1 MILHGNQRGGGRD
14 LAPHLMKDENDHI
27 HVHEIR
33 GFIAQDLVGAF
44 KESYAISK
52 ATRCRQHLFSLS
64 INPPKDAD
72 IGDKAFIDAIEQVEK
87 KLGLMGQ
94 PRAIVFHEKKG
105 VDGELRRHAH
115 GVWCRIDTDQMK
127 AVQLSH
133 TKVKLRDV
141 SRDLHIQHDLKMPPG
156 LINSKDRDPRNFTL
170 EQWQQCKRAKVNVHQ
185 IKSAFKDAWA
195 ISDSKAGFA
204 HALAERGYILAKS
217 RRGHVAVDHKGE
229 TFAVSR
235 YAGIKAAQV
244 RAKLGE
250 ADGLPSVE
258 QAQQR
263 ASKQITDRLAQLK
276 AQEVAKAAC
285 VQDAAIKRDK
295 RIQAKQT
302 RETSILRD
310 TQQKRAAA
318 EEQARQARIRKG
330 MMGFVDRLT
339 GRRKRTLKENAADA
353 AAKNL
358 RDQHERRALEHKQA
372 HDLQSQRVSA
382 NTARTQHLTAA
393 RELGRDIEAFRNTP
407 EVKKGFEKAAYVA
420 REQKRTRRP
429 RRARNRDRPTQSD
442 I

>member
-14 LAPHLMKDENDHI
+14 LSLHLMKDENDHI

-64 INPPKDAD
+64 INPPNDAD
-72 IGDKAFIDAIEQVEK
+72 ISTDAFIDAIEQVEK
-87 KLGLMGQ
+87 KLNLDGQ

-105 VDGELRRHAH
+105 MDGETRRHAH
-115 GVWCRIDTDQMK
+115 AVWCRIDTGQMK

-133 TKVKLRDV
+133 SKLKLRDV

-170 EQWQQCKRAKVNVHQ
+170 EQWQQCKRAKVNIHQ
-185 IKSAFKDAWA
+185 IRDAIKDAWA
-195 ISDSKAGFA
+195 ISDSRSSFA
-204 HALAERGYILAKS
+204 HALAERGYILAKV

-235 YAGIKAAQV
+235 YVGIKAAHV

-250 ADGLPSVE
+250 ADGLASIE
-258 QAQQR
+258 AAQKQA
-263 ASKQITDRLAQLK
+263 AKQITDRLVQLK
-276 AQEVAKAAC
+276 DQEATKAMR
-285 VQDAAIKRDK
+285 VQDVAIKRDK
-295 RIQAKQT
+295 SMQAKQS
-302 RETSILRD
+302 RETSVLRD

-330 MMGFVDRLT
+330 VMGFVDRLT
-339 GRRKRTLKENAADA
+339 GRRKRTLQENTADS
-353 AAKNL
+353 AAKQL
-358 RDQHERRALEHKQA
+358 RNQHERRALQHKQA
-372 HDLQSQRVSA
+372 HDLQSHRNAA
-382 NTARTQHLTAA
+382 NTARSNHMAA
-393 RELGRDIEAFRNTP
+393 ACELGRDIEAFRNAP
-407 EVKKGFEKAAYVA
+407 EVKKDLEKAAYVM
-420 REQKRTRRP
+420 REQKRTRKP
-429 RRARNRDRPTQSD
+429 RR
-442 I
+442 